1 MPFYYSFLTF
11 NVNNSKQFFD
21 FQSATIFIM
30 KTRQEVI
37 RLYADIIDVNSCR
50 QVRQIVAGCTNTK
63 YTHEYEELNKD
74 KLSVIFYQNKIET
87 NSSKRHVSSLAL
99 FFFMRST
106 NRPVKINE
114 LWRCGYVRKSLIS

>member
-1 MPFYYSFLTF
+1 
-11 NVNNSKQFFD
+11 
-21 FQSATIFIM
+21 M

-99 FFFMRST
+99 FFYE
-106 NRPVKINE
+106 K
-114 LWRCGYVRKSLIS
+114 YKSSCKN